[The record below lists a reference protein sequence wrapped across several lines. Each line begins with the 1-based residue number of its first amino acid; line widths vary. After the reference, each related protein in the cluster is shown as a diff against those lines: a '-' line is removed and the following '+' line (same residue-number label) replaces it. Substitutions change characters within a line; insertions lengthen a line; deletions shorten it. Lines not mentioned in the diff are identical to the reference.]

1 MYYVAVPAC
10 LTGDSGD
17 ELERPQHPDGPQRAE
32 VDAVVLLAAGRRSR
46 RRGLVADGRGRP
58 RCRVLRR
65 QDGDVPEGADR
76 RRYVTLLLHRKDK
89 TNKILKYNISL
100 SWRVV

>member
-17 ELERPQHPDGPQRAE
+17 ELERPQHPDGPQRPE
-32 VDAVVLLAAGRRSR
+32 VDAVVLLAAGRR
-46 RRGLVADGRGRP
+46 RGRLVADGRGRP
-58 RCRVLRR
+58 RRVLRR
-65 QDGDVPEGADR
+65 QDGDVPEGA
-76 RRYVTLLLHRKDK
+76 LLLHRKDK

-100 SWRVV
+100 SWCVV